1 LKGKVASTFTLFTRW
16 RRAKRL
22 RYTFDFS
29 DGAFF
34 VAMNSAIYGEQK
46 ETEDL
51 NLIELQKDLR
61 ERVRAAAAARYGVE
75 LEQIASEV
83 PPRTELGDLAF
94 PAAFELAKRIKQ
106 ATGEKRNPRA
116 IAEELRVELE
126 AVEGVARVEVAGAG
140 YLNLF
145 FDRARMLAH
154 LAPTKDESNAAFV
167 ESVAAV
173 VDESDAAE
181 DVAAA
186 SVRPKRMVEHTSVNP
201 NKAAHI
207 GHLRNSV
214 IGDTFVRIL
223 RAGGESVEV
232 HNYID
237 NTGVQVADVVVGFVH
252 LEKMSLEEVRA
263 LDASLK
269 EHYPFDYYC
278 WDLYARVGIFY
289 RNGDPDAKEDPER
302 LKLRTETLHALEEGD
317 NATSWLAD
325 YVATRIVN
333 CHLDTVA
340 RLGITYD
347 LLPRESEVLHFL
359 WEHAFERMK
368 ESGAIHFE
376 TEGRNKGCWVMPMET
391 HEGSEEHE
399 ADKVIV
405 RSNGTVTYT
414 GKDIAYQLWKL
425 GQVDL
430 NFNFK
435 PFRIERNGHTIWM
448 TTSDADDA
456 APDAP
461 HFGGGA
467 TVYNVIDSRQ
477 SYPQEV
483 VKRGVAAVAPQV
495 GEQASVHLSYE
506 MVALSPAAAEE
517 LGIEL
522 SAEEKSRTFV
532 EMSGRRGLGVKAD
545 DLINRLE
552 ENEFK
557 EVEER
562 HPALPD
568 DVKREVAH
576 ILAVSALRYF
586 LLKWT
591 RNSVIVFD
599 FKEAQSTRGESGP
612 YCLYAAV
619 RANSI
624 FRKLQT
630 GELEAAQ
637 RLIHTSAEDD
647 ETSALV
653 SKVFEG
659 EVGGEIWSLFMLAA
673 RLPEALAQ
681 AAAQA
686 EPSHLAKYTFQLAQA
701 FNFFY
706 NRDENRILEEKDA
719 VRRAV
724 LIFVTDFVR
733 KQLTSAL
740 DTLGIEVPER
750 M

>member
-1 LKGKVASTFTLFTRW
+1 
-16 RRAKRL
+16 
-22 RYTFDFS
+22 
-29 DGAFF
+29 
-34 VAMNSAIYGEQK
+34 
-46 ETEDL
+46 L
-51 NLIELQKDLR
+51 NLIELQQSLR
-61 ERVRAAAAARYGVE
+61 ERVRAAANARFGVE
-75 LEQIASEV
+75 LEHVASEV

-94 PAAFELAKRIKQ
+94 PVAFELAKRIKQ

-116 IAEELRVELE
+116 IAEELKEELE
-126 AVEGVARVEVAGAG
+126 TAEEVERVEVAGAG

-145 FDRARMLAH
+145 YDRARILAG
-154 LAPTKDESNAAFV
+154 LNETPESQTPTASG
-167 ESVAAV
+167 
-173 VDESDAAE
+173 SD
-181 DVAAA
+181 DD
-186 SVRPKRMVEHTSVNP
+186 SRPKRMVEHTSVNP

-223 RAGGESVEV
+223 RAGGERVEV

-237 NTGVQVADVVVGFVH
+237 NTGVQVADVVVGFQH
-252 LEKMSLEEVRA
+252 LETLTLADVRA
-263 LDASLK
+263 LDASMK
-269 EHYPFDYYC
+269 PDYPFDYYC
-278 WDLYARVGIFY
+278 WDLYARVGLFY
-289 RNGDPDAKEDPER
+289 RGGDPDAKEDPDR
-302 LKLRTETLHALEEGD
+302 LKLRVETLHALEEGD
-317 NATSWLAD
+317 NATSELAD

-333 CHLDTVA
+333 CHLDTML

-359 WEHAFERMK
+359 WSHAFERMK
-368 ESGAIHFE
+368 ESGALRFE
-376 TEGRNKGCWVMPMET
+376 NEGRNKGCWVMPMET
-391 HEGSEEHE
+391 HAGSEEHE

-430 NFNFK
+430 NFYFK
-435 PFRIERNGHTIWM
+435 PFRAYADGRVVYT
-448 TTSDADDA
+448 TTSRGDESE
-456 APDAP
+456 PDAP

-483 VKRGVAAVAPQV
+483 VKRGVASIAPQV
-495 GEQASVHLSYE
+495 GEAASVHLSYE

-517 LGIEL
+517 LGLEL
-522 SAEEKSRTFV
+522 SAEERSRTFV

-545 DLINRLE
+545 DMIDRLE
-552 ENEFK
+552 ANALR
-557 EVEER
+557 EVGER
-562 HPALPD
+562 HPHVSD
-568 DVKREVAH
+568 EEKRKSAH
-576 ILAVSALRYF
+576 TLAVGALRYF

-599 FKEAQSTRGESGP
+599 FKEALSTKGEAGP
-612 YCLYAAV
+612 YCQYAAV

-624 FRKLQT
+624 FRKLPT
-630 GELEAAQ
+630 EELSDAQ
-637 RLIHTSAEDD
+637 RLVSASAGE
-647 ETSALV
+647 ETSARV
-653 SKVFEG
+653 RGVFGG
-659 EVGGEIWSLFMLAA
+659 EIGGEIWSLVTLAA

-681 AAAQA
+681 AASMA

-706 NRDENRILEEKDA
+706 NRDENRILEERDPT
-719 VRRAV
+719 RRAV
-724 LIFVTDFVR
+724 LVFVTDFVR
-733 KQLTSAL
+733 RQLTSAL
-740 DTLGIEVPER
+740 ATLGIDVPER

>member
-1 LKGKVASTFTLFTRW
+1 
-16 RRAKRL
+16 
-22 RYTFDFS
+22 
-29 DGAFF
+29 
-34 VAMNSAIYGEQK
+34 M
-46 ETEDL
+46 
-51 NLIELQKDLR
+51 NLIELQKALR
-61 ERVRAAAAARYGVE
+61 ERVRAAAAGKFGVE
-75 LEQIASEV
+75 LEQAAAEV

-94 PAAFELAKRIKQ
+94 PVAFELAKRIKQ

-116 IAEELRVELE
+116 IAEELRGELE

-145 FDRARMLAH
+145 FDRALMLSRFA
-154 LAPTKDESNAAFV
+154 ESPAAQT
-167 ESVAAV
+167 AGATAT
-173 VDESDAAE
+173 DH
-181 DVAAA
+181 
-186 SVRPKRMVEHTSVNP
+186 RPKRMVEHTSVNP

-223 RAGGESVEV
+223 RAAGERVEV

-237 NTGVQVADVVVGFVH
+237 NTGVQVADVVVGFQH
-252 LEKMSLEEVRA
+252 LERLSLEDVRA

-269 EHYPFDYYC
+269 PDYPFDYYC
-278 WDLYARVGIFY
+278 WDLYARVGLFY
-289 RNGDPDAKEDPER
+289 RNDDPDGREDPER
-302 LKLRTETLHALEEGD
+302 LKLRVETLHALEEG
-317 NATSWLAD
+317 NNPTAALAD

-333 CHLDTVA
+333 CHLDTMS
-340 RLGITYD
+340 RLRITYD

-359 WEHAFERMK
+359 WSHAFERMK
-368 ESGAIHFE
+368 ESGAIHYE
-376 TEGRNKGCWVMPMET
+376 TEGRNAGCWVMPMET
-391 HEGSEEHE
+391 HESSAEHE

-425 GQVDL
+425 GQVGL
-430 NFNFK
+430 NFYFK
-435 PFRIERNGHTIWM
+435 PFRTDMAGHTVWM
-448 TTSDADDA
+448 TTSDAA
-456 APDAP
+456 EASQDAP
-461 HFGGGA
+461 HFGDGA

-495 GEQASVHLSYE
+495 GQAASVHLSYE

-522 SAEEKSRTFV
+522 SADERSRTFI

-545 DLINRLE
+545 DLIDRLE
-552 ENEFK
+552 ENEYR

-562 HPALPD
+562 HPTLSEER
-568 DVKREVAH
+568 KREVAH
-576 ILAVSALRYF
+576 TLAVSALRYF

-599 FKEAQSTRGESGP
+599 FKEAQTTSGESGP

-630 GELEAAQ
+630 GELEEAQ
-637 RLIHTSAEDD
+637 RLVSSADA
-647 ETSALV
+647 ETKALIAR
-653 SKVFEG
+653 VFEG
-659 EVGGEIWSLFMLAA
+659 ELGGGLWALTTLAG

-681 AAAQA
+681 AAATA
-686 EPSHLAKYTFQLAQA
+686 EPSHLAKYAFSLAQS
-701 FNFFY
+701 FNGVY
-706 NRDENRILEEKDA
+706 NRRENRVLEEKDPT
-719 VRRAV
+719 RRAV
-724 LIFVTDFVR
+724 LVVVFDFVR
-733 KQLTSAL
+733 KQLTS
-740 DTLGIEVPER
+740 TLGTLGVEVPER

>member
-1 LKGKVASTFTLFTRW
+1 
-16 RRAKRL
+16 
-22 RYTFDFS
+22 
-29 DGAFF
+29 
-34 VAMNSAIYGEQK
+34 
-46 ETEDL
+46 L
-51 NLIELQKDLR
+51 NLIELQQTLR
-61 ERVRAAAAARYGVE
+61 ERVRAAAADKFGVE
-75 LEQIASEV
+75 LEQVPAEV

-94 PAAFELAKRIKQ
+94 PVAFELAKRIKQ

-116 IAEELRVELE
+116 IAEELRRELE
-126 AVEGVARVEVAGAG
+126 STEEVARVEVAGAG

-145 FDRARMLAH
+145 FDRARMLSR
-154 LAPTKDESNAAFV
+154 LAESPAVEVGVAEESAADE
-167 ESVAAV
+167 
-173 VDESDAAE
+173 
-181 DVAAA
+181 
-186 SVRPKRMVEHTSVNP
+186 RPKRMVEHTSVNP

-223 RAGGESVEV
+223 RAAGELTEV

-252 LEKMSLEEVRA
+252 LERMTLEDVRA

-269 EHYPFDYYC
+269 EDYPFDYYC
-278 WDLYARVGIFY
+278 WDLYARVGLFY
-289 RNGDPDAKEDPER
+289 RGGDPDSKEDPER
-302 LKLRTETLHALEEGD
+302 LKLRVETLHALEEGD
-317 NATSWLAD
+317 NPTAALAD

-333 CHLDTVA
+333 CHLDTMS
-340 RLGITYD
+340 RLGIKYD

-359 WEHAFERMK
+359 WSHAFERMK
-368 ESGAIHFE
+368 ASGAIRFE
-376 TEGRNKGCWVMPMET
+376 AEGRNKGCWVMPMET
-391 HEGSEEHE
+391 HESSDEHE

-425 GQVDL
+425 GQVELD
-430 NFNFK
+430 FYFK
-435 PFRIERNGHTIWM
+435 PFRTDSEAHTVWM
-448 TTSDADDA
+448 TTSNAGEA
-456 APDAP
+456 SPSAP
-461 HFGGGA
+461 HFGDGA

-495 GEQASVHLSYE
+495 GEGASVHLSYE

-517 LGIEL
+517 LGLEL
-522 SAEEKSRTFV
+522 STDERSRTFV

-545 DLINRLE
+545 DLIDRLE
-552 ENEFK
+552 ENEYR

-562 HPALPD
+562 HPSLSEER
-568 DVKREVAH
+568 KREVAH
-576 ILAVSALRYF
+576 TLAVSALRYF

-599 FKEAQSTRGESGP
+599 FKEAQTTTGESGP

-630 GELEAAQ
+630 GELEGAR
-637 RLIHTSAEDD
+637 RLVSSADTDTSARI
-647 ETSALV
+647 TQ
-653 SKVFEG
+653 VFEG
-659 EVGGEIWSLFMLAA
+659 ELGGELWALTTLAG
-673 RLPEALAQ
+673 RLAEVLAQ
-681 AAAQA
+681 AASAA
-686 EPSHLAKYTFQLAQA
+686 EPSHLARYAFSLAQS
-701 FNFFY
+701 FNTVY
-706 NRDENRILEEKDA
+706 NRRENRVLEEKDA

-724 LIFVTDFVR
+724 LISVFDYVR